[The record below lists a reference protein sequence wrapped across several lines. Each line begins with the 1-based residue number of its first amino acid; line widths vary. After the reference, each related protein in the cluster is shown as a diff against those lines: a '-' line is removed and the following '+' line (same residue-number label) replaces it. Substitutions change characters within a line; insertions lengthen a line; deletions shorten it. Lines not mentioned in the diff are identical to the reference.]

1 MFLSVVE
8 TIVTQ
13 EEVEVTEELYN
24 EQTTRVGLSEP
35 EQQEL
40 SDVHGQSLHRESDW
54 RSMWFWGRP

>member
-1 MFLSVVE
+1 MFLRVVE

-24 EQTTRVGLSEP
+24 EQTTRVRLSEP

-40 SDVHGQSLHRESDW
+40 FDVHGKSLHRESD
-54 RSMWFWGRP
+54 

>member
-24 EQTTRVGLSEP
+24 EQPTRVGLSEP

-40 SDVHGQSLHRESDW
+40 FDVHGESLYRESDW
-54 RSMWFWGRP
+54 RRMWFW

>member
-13 EEVEVTEELYN
+13 EEVEVTEELYY
-24 EQTTRVGLSEP
+24 EQPTRVGLSEP

-40 SDVHGQSLHRESDW
+40 FDVHGESLYRESD
-54 RSMWFWGRP
+54 

>member
-1 MFLSVVE
+1 MFLRVVE

-13 EEVEVTEELYN
+13 EEIVEVTEELYN

-40 SDVHGQSLHRESDW
+40 FDVHGQSLHRESD
-54 RSMWFWGRP
+54 

>member
-24 EQTTRVGLSEP
+24 EQPTRVGLSEP

-40 SDVHGQSLHRESDW
+40 FDVHGESLYRESD
-54 RSMWFWGRP
+54 

>member
-40 SDVHGQSLHRESDW
+40 FDVHGESLYRESD
-54 RSMWFWGRP
+54 

>member
-24 EQTTRVGLSEP
+24 EQPTRVGLSEP

-40 SDVHGQSLHRESDW
+40 FDVHGQSLHRESD
-54 RSMWFWGRP
+54 